1 MPLPRRYGLPT
12 PNRPRTAIWLT
23 HLQTCGSISSVP
35 EMSNPG
41 FAPTKTF
48 ANRCHDVYF
57 AGILGFSFLKALVV
71 NSWRDPKYF
80 VLQLKMIARFIG
92 WRFLGKSRNGEI

>member
-1 MPLPRRYGLPT
+1 MVWAPYAKPPADCDLADPSANVRIHFQCPG
-12 PNRPRTAIWLT
+12 N
-23 HLQTCGSISSVP
+23 V
-35 EMSNPG
+35 EPG
-41 FAPTKTF
+41 FAPNKTF

-80 VLQLKMIARFIG
+80 ALQLKMIARFIG